1 MSGKSETFD
10 LRKAHS
16 RFQSHDCQVRRVRTE
31 ETIGKA
37 GGGRAAGMQEKGK
50 QRERLVETMQS
61 NVDGQP
67 KKTEK
72 DMDKNEK
79 KAVR

>member
-10 LRKAHS
+10 LRNAHS
-16 RFQSHDCQVRRVRTE
+16 RFQSQDCQVRRVRTE

-37 GGGRAAGMQEKGK
+37 GGGRAARMQEKGK

-72 DMDKNEK
+72 DMDKSEK
-79 KAVR
+79 KAV